1 MIKSSAYGVRHLVL
15 VATLAL
21 LCGLTS
27 TAVRA
32 DDDMSL
38 GLAIPGLSVFLGNG
52 LGYYAPPPPVYYAP
66 PPRPIYYAPP
76 PPPGYYVAPMR
87 ARIYERRRWE
97 HRGPPPWAG
106 RWRHDDDDW
115 HH

>member
-1 MIKSSAYGVRHLVL
+1 MIKSSAYGVRHLVV

-66 PPRPIYYAPP
+66 PPRPVYYAP

>member
-1 MIKSSAYGVRHLVL
+1 MIKSSAYGARHLVL
-15 VATLAL
+15 VAALSL

-27 TAVRA
+27 ASVRA

-66 PPRPIYYAPP
+66 PPA
-76 PPPGYYVAPMR
+76 YYVAPMR

-106 RWRHDDDDW
+106 RWRHDDDW
-115 HH
+115 HR

>member
-1 MIKSSAYGVRHLVL
+1 MIKSSAYGVRHLVV

-66 PPRPIYYAPP
+66 PPAPFTMRLRPLAIMWHRCVPEFMSAAAGSIADLRLG
-76 PPPGYYVAPMR
+76 PG
-87 ARIYERRRWE
+87 
-97 HRGPPPWAG
+97 AG
-106 RWRHDDDDW
+106 GTMMTGIIE
-115 HH
+115 

>member
-1 MIKSSAYGVRHLVL
+1 MIKSSAYGVRHLVV

-66 PPRPIYYAPP
+66 PPPPRLLCASAPWLLCGTDACP
-76 PPPGYYVAPMR
+76 NL
-87 ARIYERRRWE
+87 
-97 HRGPPPWAG
+97 
-106 RWRHDDDDW
+106 
-115 HH
+115 